1 VTKTGPRDVVFT
13 QASKANQH
21 KQEINKDRLLNV
33 ICNQGQYYVFQP
45 SDPSVHF
52 TQGASSIIDNY
63 LWLIAKYMPGK
74 ELKIDQDCVIRFGRI
89 PFKVSKLQLPDK
101 MLLSEEE
108 DSLSEESK
116 SS

>member
-1 VTKTGPRDVVFT
+1 
-13 QASKANQH
+13 
-21 KQEINKDRLLNV
+21 
-33 ICNQGQYYVFQP
+33 VFQP